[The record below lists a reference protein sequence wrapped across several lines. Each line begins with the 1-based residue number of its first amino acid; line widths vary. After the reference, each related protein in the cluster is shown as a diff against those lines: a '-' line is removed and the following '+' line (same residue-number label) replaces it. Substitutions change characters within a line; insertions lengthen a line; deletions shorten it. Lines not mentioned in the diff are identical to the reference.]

1 VFMKKIVSIVFLL
14 ILVNKVFSQKAEYL
28 KAFTQGNFLF
38 LEKNYDMALQSYKQA
53 YAYDSTNAN
62 INYKIGACYM
72 NLPSKKKKAMPY
84 MEKAIVSVN
93 RNYHEDE
100 PGEKAAPRDAYYYY
114 GKALHLSGKFEDAIV
129 QFEKYRLMVA
139 KDKELLK
146 EVQRQIET
154 CRNAILLNKNPENIL
169 IKNLGDSIN
178 TEYADY
184 GPVINADESVLMFT
198 SRRPGSTGGE
208 RGTDNNFYDDIYI
221 SKRRTDGAWGY
232 PSNFLPGLNTN
243 SNEATI
249 GLSADGQKLYIYK
262 DVNGG
267 DIFYSTLAGDS
278 WSTPVPFGPEIN
290 SPNFET
296 HLTISTDSSVLYF
309 SGERPGNMG
318 GVDIYRCT
326 RLPNGKWSQAYLLD
340 STINSKYNE
349 DAPYLHPDGK
359 KLFFSSEGHNSMG
372 GLDIFYTLISTD
384 ENGNTVYSTPIN
396 LRAPI
401 NTPDDDEFYVP
412 TADGIHAY
420 FSSAREGGYGDQD
433 IYIADLPKDIQ
444 VDPLVLLKGI
454 VTFDGGHDRPE
465 KVEINIF
472 DVETNELVAKCKPN
486 ALTGKYLAIL
496 NPGPLGKKFLLKF
509 EATGFQPST
518 QTIDVLPGSA
528 YRVVEKEVEFEF
540 MNMESKSATT
550 ISMGGLI
557 TNEDMES
564 ILDVQVV
571 VKDNNTGELIK
582 TYTTSSDVGFYYLVL
597 DRGRNYNISFEA
609 PGYLFQSQ
617 NVDIPKKAESQHVEI
632 LKSIKLEHIQ
642 KGVKMTLNNIFF
654 DKNKATIRKQSEV
667 ELETVYKLL
676 KEHADVVVEVSG
688 HTDNAGSDAINK
700 KLSLDRAKAVVAY
713 LTKKGVPAKQL
724 IAKGYGS
731 SQPVAE
737 NKLPNG
743 KPDLEGMQKNRR
755 VELKIENSK

>member
-1 VFMKKIVSIVFLL
+1 MKKIVSIL
-14 ILVNKVFSQKAEYL
+14 ILLLLTIRVFSQKAEYL
-28 KAFTQGNFLF
+28 KAFTEGNFLF

-53 YAYDSTNAN
+53 YAIDSTNAN
-62 INYKIGACYM
+62 INYKVGACYM

-84 MEKAIVSVN
+84 MQKAIVNVD

-100 PGEKAAPRDAYYYY
+100 PSEKAAPRDAFYYY
-114 GKALHLSGKFEDAIV
+114 GKALHLSGKFEEAIT
-129 QFEKYRLMVA
+129 QFDKYRMFIGSH
-139 KDKELLK
+139 DKERQK
-146 EVQRQIET
+146 EVKRQIET
-154 CRNAILLNKNPENIL
+154 CRNAILLNQNPENIL

-178 TEYADY
+178 TEYPDY
-184 GPVINADESVLMFT
+184 GPVINADESVLMYT

-208 RGTDNNFYDDIYI
+208 RGTDNNFYDDIYM
-221 SKRRTDGAWGY
+221 SKRRSDGAWGY
-232 PSNFLPGLNTN
+232 PTNLLLGLNSN

-267 DIFYSTLAGDS
+267 DIFYSTLSGDA
-278 WSTPVPFGPEIN
+278 WSQPVPFGAEIN

-296 HLTISTDSSVLYF
+296 HLTIATDSTVMYF
-309 SGERPGNMG
+309 SGERPGGKG
-318 GVDIYRCT
+318 GVDLYRCT
-326 RLPNGKWSQAYLLD
+326 RLPNGHWSQAYLLD
-340 STINSKYNE
+340 STINTPYNE

-412 TADGIHAY
+412 TANGIHAY

-433 IYIADLPKDIQ
+433 LYIADLPKDIQ
-444 VDPLVLLKGI
+444 VDPLVLLKGF
-454 VTFDGGHDRPE
+454 VTFDGGHERPE
-465 KVEINIF
+465 KVEISIF
-472 DVETNELVAKCKPN
+472 DLETNELVAKCKPN

-496 NPGPLGKKFLLKF
+496 NPGPLGKKFLIKY
-509 EATGFQPST
+509 EATGFQPT
-518 QTIDVLPGSA
+518 QQTVDVLPGSA

-564 ILDVQVV
+564 ILDVQIV
-571 VKDNNTGELIK
+571 VKDNNTGELLK
-582 TYTTSSDVGFYYLVL
+582 TYTTSSDVGYYYLVL

-676 KEHADVVVEVSG
+676 IEHADVVVEVSG
-688 HTDNAGSDAINK
+688 HTDNAGNDAINK
-700 KLSLDRAKAVVAY
+700 KLSLDRAKAVVAH

-724 IAKGYGS
+724 LAKGYGS

-737 NKLPNG
+737 NKLPDG
-743 KPDLEGMQKNRR
+743 KPDLDGMQKNRR